1 MAPTLPVR
9 IAIRFANEAMISRVA
24 ARFSAKKKQSEEV
37 PDDLVKAA
45 LAATGKMENAIKSK
59 MGVKFEYQS
68 DSNYDDG
75 LYTMW
80 FMGPTKKGVRSPH
93 PQEVNGRFTLHY
105 QVVRGGHSDDG
116 SVDITANYIPWVKNR
131 LEMSDTIDAQER
143 GVAADKADEVA
154 VKLMGEVAAKAKGM
168 MKKK

>member
-93 PQEVNGRFTLHY
+93 PQEVN
-105 QVVRGGHSDDG
+105 VVRGGHSDDG